1 MKLTLLGATGSVG
14 RQLLTQA
21 LTAGHPVIVLVR
33 QPDTLGDLRARVTVV
48 QGDATDA
55 AAVARA
61 VAGADAVLSTLGHRK
76 GSPKD
81 VLAQGI
87 THTIAAM
94 QQHGVRRL
102 VVLAN
107 TSLSDTGDQPT
118 FGQRSRQA
126 LMGLAAGEINQD
138 HAAQARLIADSGL
151 DWTIVRAALLSNGPQ
166 SGRYQVGKLD
176 RTTGSRIARADVA
189 DFMLT
194 CATQDTYRQSMPV
207 ISQA

>member
-21 LTAGHPVIVLVR
+21 LTAGHTVTVLVR

-87 THTIAAM
+87 THTISAM
-94 QQHGVRRL
+94 QQQRVRRL

-107 TSLSDTGDQPT
+107 TALSDTDDQPT
-118 FGQRSRQA
+118 FRQRSLQA
-126 LMGLAAGEINQD
+126 LRGLAMGEINQD

-166 SGRYQVGKLD
+166 SGQYQVGKLD
-176 RTTGSRIARADVA
+176 RTTGSRIVRADVA